1 MGLSEIIGLWV
12 LAVTI
17 LVVGATIMFG
27 AIMVAEWYRRRR
39 EPQRTRYCVDD
50 DGRDG
55 YRPDDRV

>member
-1 MGLSEIIGLWV
+1 MGLNEIIGLWV

-27 AIMVAEWYRRRR
+27 AITVAEWYRRRR
-39 EPQRTRYCVDD
+39 EPPRARYCVDD

-55 YRPDDRV
+55 YRPDDMV